1 MGGDRPISKGASGFQ
16 AGHLKSGM
24 LLIGKILLY
33 VRVGLSDQGSKNW
46 LKWLELA
53 RAATIG

>member
-33 VRVGLSDQGSKNW
+33 VRVGSSD
-46 LKWLELA
+46 
-53 RAATIG
+53 